1 MDKNSIRIDV
11 VIPSIR
17 ADMEQIL
24 SMLQLNVPPNVKLC
38 YYIISD
44 RESLSSKDF
53 VYKNSPVRVI
63 INPKNLG
70 APLSR
75 NVGLDIGTGDYVFFI
90 DDDVVPAP
98 NILYDYVTAI
108 EKTPDASGYVG
119 PTKFPTPVNSFT
131 KGICASGILTFFE
144 IPDERKWTTWG
155 TTSNLLISRKNI
167 GDIRFSDIFPK
178 HGGGEDVDFCL
189 RILEKNKKW
198 YKIVHSAT
206 VQHNWWGNARRSYK
220 RFFRWSFGDSVLPDI
235 HKKYRYYDF
244 PNMIEMLIIGMP
256 IFTILS
262 SLGVISSNFIIFW
275 FGFVILSEF
284 AIDVL
289 RVRYIRSNSSII
301 NSIESTIIE
310 FSLDLGKL
318 LGRIRRKRFPFFT
331 RFDYFGTSESVPF
344 ERKIS
349 IAKFVAFFSGI
360 FYSYW
365 V

>member
-1 MDKNSIRIDV
+1 M
-11 VIPSIR
+11 
-17 ADMEQIL
+17 
-24 SMLQLNVPPNVKLC
+24 NVN
-38 YYIISD
+38 
-44 RESLSSKDF
+44 
-53 VYKNSPVRVI
+53 
-63 INPKNLG
+63 
-70 APLSR
+70 
-75 NVGLDIGTGDYVFFI
+75 
-90 DDDVVPAP
+90 
-98 NILYDYVTAI
+98 
-108 EKTPDASGYVG
+108 G
-119 PTKFPTPVNSFT
+119 PTIIYSWEKY
-131 KGICASGILTFFE
+131 A
-144 IPDERKWTTWG
+144 R
-155 TTSNLLISRKNI
+155 
-167 GDIRFSDIFPK
+167 PK
-178 HGGGEDVDFCL
+178 HGGRMLISFQRLV
-189 RILEKNKKW
+189 
-198 YKIVHSAT
+198 
-206 VQHNWWGNARRSYK
+206 NARRSYK
-220 RFFRWSFGDSVLPDI
+220 RFFRWSFGDSALPDI

-275 FGFVILSEF
+275 LGFVILSEF

-349 IAKFVAFFSGI
+349 VAKFVAFFSGI

>member
-1 MDKNSIRIDV
+1 MDNNSIRIDV

-98 NILYDYVTAI
+98 NILYDYVAAI

-119 PTKFPTPVNSFT
+119 PTKFPVPVNSFT

-144 IPDERKWTTWG
+144 IPDARKWATWG
-155 TTSNLLISRKNI
+155 TTSNLLIPRKNI
-167 GDIRFSDIFPK
+167 GNIRFSDIFPK

-220 RFFRWSFGDSVLPDI
+220 RFFRWSFGDSSLPDI

-275 FGFVILSEF
+275 LGFVILSEF

>member
-1 MDKNSIRIDV
+1 M
-11 VIPSIR
+11 
-17 ADMEQIL
+17 
-24 SMLQLNVPPNVKLC
+24 
-38 YYIISD
+38 
-44 RESLSSKDF
+44 
-53 VYKNSPVRVI
+53 
-63 INPKNLG
+63 
-70 APLSR
+70 
-75 NVGLDIGTGDYVFFI
+75 
-90 DDDVVPAP
+90 
-98 NILYDYVTAI
+98 YDYVAAI

-119 PTKFPTPVNSFT
+119 PTKFPVPVNSFT

-144 IPDERKWTTWG
+144 IPDARKWATWG
-155 TTSNLLISRKNI
+155 TTSNLLIPRKNI
-167 GDIRFSDIFPK
+167 GDIRFSDTFPK

-220 RFFRWSFGDSVLPDI
+220 RFFRWSFGDSSLPDI

-256 IFTILS
+256 IFAILS
-262 SLGVISSNFIIFW
+262 SLGVILSNFIIFW
-275 FGFVILSEF
+275 LGFVILSEF

-318 LGRIRRKRFPFFT
+318 LGRIRRKHFPFFT

-349 IAKFVAFFSGI
+349 VAKFVAFLSGI

-365 V
+365 I